1 MNNSWH
7 SALCATPFEVF
18 FGRSSC
24 HCSIADRGDV
34 AVWPSD
40 EFLAFMRD
48 SSSKHEPRTETFEK
62 CTYPTDFWSS
72 DDTHSGT
79 DSETDGDMEKEPLQK
94 TVNWQPIQSENTE
107 EIQRSLLELHTERR
121 TIALKAIEATEKK
134 YYENYLLHAKKSK
147 NQQFKCGDEVWFH
160 HPEKY
165 GMVVMPNIKGRV
177 TEVLPCN
184 YYHVLHNTLEG
195 TECTATLYGSMMVL
209 GRPSPTENEQCTDAL
224 SSVQSLTLQNV
235 TEKVFSHAVK
245 MHESIHDFVR
255 QLVEENSAEYLFL
268 DELGLTEK
276 ANDLNVQVD
285 LFCYACD
292 CSLQL
297 LQKTLNCQLS

>member
-1 MNNSWH
+1 M
-7 SALCATPFEVF
+7 AIY
-18 FGRSSC
+18 FGRNC
-24 HCSIADRGDV
+24 LHF
-34 AVWPSD
+34 
-40 EFLAFMRD
+40 EQQLAHR
-48 SSSKHEPRTETFEK
+48 KHEPRTETFEK
-62 CTYPTDFWSS
+62 ATYPTEFWSS

-79 DSETDGDMEKEPLQK
+79 DSETDGDINQRTLKKSQK
-94 TVNWQPIQSENTE
+94 
-107 EIQRSLLELHTERR
+107 SLLELHTERR

-134 YYENYLLHAKKSK
+134 YHENYLLHVKKSK

-184 YYHVLHNTLEG
+184 YYRVLYNTLEG

-224 SSVQSLTLQNV
+224 ASVQSLTLQNV

-245 MHESIHDFVR
+245 MRES
-255 QLVEENSAEYLFL
+255 
-268 DELGLTEK
+268 T
-276 ANDLNVQVD
+276 
-285 LFCYACD
+285 
-292 CSLQL
+292 
-297 LQKTLNCQLS
+297 